1 MAKELVIERADLAHN
16 VRALTAHSRGAAL
29 MAVVKGDGYGLGLL
43 PLTRELIALGIERFA
58 VADAAEAFALR
69 AGGVQAPLLLL
80 TPAADAAEAAALIAA
95 DVALTVGSAEQIAQA
110 LSAEAACGRAAQ
122 LHLKIDTGFGR
133 YGLLPGELPE
143 AIGAL
148 AGHPLSGVY
157 THFSSSFDR
166 DERITREAF
175 AAFQGA
181 LAQLAA
187 AGIDPGTRHC
197 CNSCAFVRFPEMH
210 LDMVRVGSAILGR
223 LPIANTLG
231 LKRLGYLQC
240 PILQTRTLPKGSRP
254 GYSRVTQLKA
264 DTPVAVIPVGYKDG
278 FLIQKG
284 PDCFRPLDV
293 ARYIFGDLKRLGAH
307 LTVSIGGKPCRV
319 LGKVGMYHT
328 LADLTG
334 CPAKAGEAARF
345 AVNPLM
351 VDSRIP
357 RIYR

>member
-43 PLTRELIALGIERFA
+43 PLTRELTALGIERFA

-69 AGGVQAPLLLL
+69 AGGVEAPLLLL
-80 TPAADAAEAAALIAA
+80 TPAADAAQAQALIAA
-95 DVALTVGSAEQIAQA
+95 DVALTVGSAGQIAQA
-110 LSAEAACGRAAQ
+110 LAAEAACGRPAQ

-133 YGLLPGELPE
+133 YGFLPGELPQ
-143 AIGAL
+143 AVSAL
-148 AGHPLSGVY
+148 AGHPLSGTY
-157 THFSSSFDR
+157 THFASSFDR

-175 AAFQGA
+175 SAFQGA

-187 AGIDPGTRHC
+187 AGVDPGLRHC

-210 LDMVRVGSAILGR
+210 LDMARVGSALLGR

-231 LKRLGYLQC
+231 LKRLGYLESA
-240 PILQTRTLPKGSRP
+240 ILQVRTLPKGSRP
-254 GYSRVTQLKA
+254 GYSRVTKLKA

-278 FLIQKG
+278 FCIQKG
-284 PDCFRPLDV
+284 PDCFRPLDI
-293 ARYIFGDLKRLGAH
+293 ARYLFGDLKRLGAH
-307 LTVSIGGKPCRV
+307 LSVSIGGRPRRV

-328 LADLTG
+328 VADLTG
-334 CPAKAGEAARF
+334 CDAAEGDSARF